1 MADRVTRA
9 VGRSLMKLKC
19 FATIILT
26 VFLVGWAESA
36 DRVRIG
42 VSNYNISNLTVGVAQ
57 TRDFFKQEGID
68 AEIVR
73 MNPNVATMALVSG
86 DVDYTTLIGS
96 VIGAN
101 LKGAKLK
108 MIACSQ
114 DRTPL
119 AFVAKPEI
127 KSVKDLKGKII
138 AVGSYGSTPDI
149 VARMVVKHFG
159 LDPES
164 DIKVLA
170 LGSDGARLAALKE
183 GVVDAIIVAPPVDF
197 EGQKMGFNILNRA
210 GDIFRFPYN
219 GLGTSVK
226 KISENPDEVKRVLRA
241 LIQANRYIR
250 QNKEGTV
257 QVLVNWA
264 KTKPEFAA
272 AAYDSTARVFS
283 LDGTIP
289 EDGLRI
295 VIDNFRKSMN
305 ISRQVPLTEVSD
317 STLLLEV
324 QRELGIK
331 K

>member
-1 MADRVTRA
+1 MKVKLFA
-9 VGRSLMKLKC
+9 VWVAIVV
-19 FATIILT
+19 FA
-26 VFLVGWAESA
+26 GGAQSA

-42 VSNYNISNLTVGVAQ
+42 VSNYNLSNLTVGVAQ
-57 TRDFFKQEGID
+57 TKDFFKQEGIE
-68 AEIVR
+68 AEIIR

-86 DVDYTTLIGS
+86 DVDYSTLIGS

-101 LKGAKLK
+101 LKGARLK
-108 MIACSQ
+108 MIICSQ

-119 AFVAKPEI
+119 ALVGKPEF
-127 KSVKDLKGKII
+127 KSVKDLKGRTIG
-138 AVGSYGSTPDI
+138 VGSYGSTPDI

-183 GVVDAIIVAPPVDF
+183 GVVDVIIVAPPVDF
-197 EGQKMGFNILNRA
+197 EGKKMGFNIVSRA

-226 KISENPDEVKRVLRA
+226 KITENPDEVKRVLRT
-241 LIQANRYIR
+241 LIKANGYIR
-250 QNKEGTV
+250 RNKEGTV
-257 QVLVNWA
+257 QVLVDWA
-264 KTKPEFAA
+264 KTKPEFAT
-272 AAYDSTARVFS
+272 AAYDSSVGVFS
-283 LDGTIP
+283 SDGSIP

-295 VIDNFRKSMN
+295 VIENFRKSMN
-305 ISRQVPLTEVSD
+305 ITRQVSLNEVADTIPLREA
-317 STLLLEV
+317 

>member
-1 MADRVTRA
+1 MFLRLLAA
-9 VGRSLMKLKC
+9 VL
-19 FATIILT
+19 ATAA
-26 VFLVGWAESA
+26 VAGHAHSA

-68 AEIVR
+68 AEIIR

-119 AFVAKPEI
+119 AFVAKPEF
-127 KSVKDLKGKII
+127 KSVKDLKGRTI

-159 LDPES
+159 LDPDS

-197 EGQKMGFNILNRA
+197 EGQKMGFNIINRA

-226 KISENPDEVKRVLRA
+226 KISENPGEVKRVLRA
-241 LIQANRYIR
+241 MIRANGFIR
-250 QNKEGTV
+250 KNKEGTV

-264 KTKPEFAA
+264 RTKPEFAA
-272 AAYDSTARVFS
+272 AAYDSSAGVFS

-295 VIDNFRKSMN
+295 VIENFRKSMN
-305 ISRQVPLTEVSD
+305 INRQIPLTEVSD
-317 STLLLEV
+317 NTLLFEV
-324 QRELGIK
+324 QRELGIRK
-331 K
+331 

>member
-1 MADRVTRA
+1 
-9 VGRSLMKLKC
+9 MKLKI
-19 FATIILT
+19 FAAVLAG
-26 VFLVGWAESA
+26 FLHFGHAESA

-42 VSNYNISNLTVGVAQ
+42 VSNYNLSNLTVGVAQ
-57 TRDFFKQEGID
+57 TREFFKQEGID
-68 AEIVR
+68 AEIIR
-73 MNPNVATMALVSG
+73 MNPNVATMALVSA

-119 AFVAKPEI
+119 AFVGKPEL
-127 KSVKDLKGKII
+127 KSVKELKGKTI

-183 GVVDAIIVAPPVDF
+183 GVVDVIIVAPPVDF
-197 EGQKMGFNILNRA
+197 EGQKMGFKIISRA

-219 GLGTSVK
+219 GLGTSMR
-226 KISENPDEVKRVLRA
+226 KIDENPDEVKRVLRA
-241 LIQANRYIR
+241 MIKANGFIR
-250 QNKEGTV
+250 KNKEGTV

-272 AAYDSTARVFS
+272 AAYDSSVGVFS
-283 LDGTIP
+283 ADGSIP

-295 VIDNFRKSMN
+295 VIENFRKSMN
-305 ISRQVPLTEVSD
+305 ITRQVALNEVSD
-317 STLLLEV
+317 TNLLREA